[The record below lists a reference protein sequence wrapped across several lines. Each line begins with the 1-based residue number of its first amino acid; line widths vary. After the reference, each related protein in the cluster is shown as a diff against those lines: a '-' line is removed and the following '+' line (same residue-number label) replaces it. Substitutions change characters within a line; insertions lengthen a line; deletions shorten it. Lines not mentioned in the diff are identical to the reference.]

1 MNRIISVIGAV
12 VISASLGLT
21 AVAQTAQENPDPGD
35 VLQQLL
41 DQIKSSNDAGI
52 ATKAEVE
59 LELEDAVISVQ
70 QAGSYFDTII
80 NELKE
85 RAELGNPEG
94 QFVQNIEA
102 LEAEMRTVAAE
113 ALANGD
119 TEYAPQFEQE
129 ANEYQAAATLARQ
142 YYDGL
147 GFRIDNINALRT
159 KVVYE
164 IKLRRSKQAREIVQ
178 RGLDMLAETDSQL
191 ADAEEKLR
199 LIFGEPDPGGSQ

>member
-1 MNRIISVIGAV
+1 MKPFVKLISTLAL
-12 VISASLGLT
+12 SAMLSLP
-21 AVAQTAQENPDPGD
+21 AHAQSDTPEDPGD
-35 VLQQLL
+35 ILEQLL
-41 DQIKSSNDAGI
+41 EQIQLSNETGI

-59 LELEDAVISVQ
+59 LELEDAVINVQ
-70 QAGSYFDTII
+70 QAGSYFDRII
-80 NELKE
+80 DDLKE

-94 QFVQNIEA
+94 QFVQNIES
-102 LEAEMRTVAAE
+102 LEQEMRTVASE
-113 ALANGD
+113 ALAAGD
-119 TEYAPQFEQE
+119 TEYATQFEEE
-129 ANEYQAAATLARQ
+129 ANEYQAAGTLARQ

-147 GFRIDNINALRT
+147 GFRIDNINAMRK

-199 LIFGEPDPGGSQ
+199 VIFGDPSGASQ